1 MVDRYG
7 LGRKVRGQGPGDLGG
22 RRGAGEPGLDGGHEA
37 LDVSGGEQQ
46 PGVGE
51 PEAGEEVGG
60 RAGGRLLR
68 RLWRGRG
75 LGLCLGLARC
85 GWDRRGEGR
94 CGSLRQGRFRLRLRY
109 AAGLVV
115 RERAGGEP
123 AAAEGDAGA
132 GDVPG
137 ALQFVQGPADGR
149 LR

>member
-1 MVDRYG
+1 MTEPVLQEPGRMVDRYG

-68 RLWRGRG
+68 RPVSYTHLRAHATQSYVVC
-75 LGLCLGLARC
+75 CLML
-85 GWDRRGEGR
+85 
-94 CGSLRQGRFRLRLRY
+94 SMKT
-109 AAGLVV
+109 
-115 RERAGGEP
+115 
-123 AAAEGDAGA
+123 
-132 GDVPG
+132 
-137 ALQFVQGPADGR
+137 
-149 LR
+149 